1 MEDWKK
7 EGKLED
13 WKEHSLPHFQFFRP
27 SSLFGGSLPY
37 QHLPGRR
44 EITRSEGVKIEA
56 TRHALAEG
64 IPTIPIRRTALA
76 LVAPYSL
83 MS

>member
-27 SSLFGGSLPY
+27 SSLLAAHFRINIFRVAVKSPC
-37 QHLPGRR
+37 
-44 EITRSEGVKIEA
+44 SEGVKIEA
-56 TRHALAEG
+56 ARHALAER
-64 IPTIPIRRTALA
+64 ITTIPIRRTALA